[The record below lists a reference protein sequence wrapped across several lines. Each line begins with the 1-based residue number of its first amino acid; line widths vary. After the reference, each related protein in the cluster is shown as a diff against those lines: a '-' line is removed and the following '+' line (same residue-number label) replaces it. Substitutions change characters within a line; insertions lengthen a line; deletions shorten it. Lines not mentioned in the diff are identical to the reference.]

1 MWKKATTTG
10 PTWRRVPSG
19 CSSNSLGHRMKAMG
33 PAWYSEMRRCLLHGE
48 PSWKRCSRRFRRS
61 ASFTVSSRTFWVFG
75 ICRLICILTGF
86 RSRLTI
92 PETVVWQLTP
102 MKNPVTGED
111 EYATLLKP
119 TGFTSKRQELCA
131 TETFRLTT
139 EGLSYDHSGKY
150 GEFSPFEYTSA

>member
-1 MWKKATTTG
+1 MLSSEDTKSTG
-10 PTWRRVPSG
+10 AIGG
-19 CSSNSLGHRMKAMG
+19 CQERHKRHAGVQRTVYL
-33 PAWYSEMRRCLLHGE
+33 PFELHLD
-48 PSWKRCSRRFRRS
+48 
-61 ASFTVSSRTFWVFG
+61 G
-75 ICRLICILTGF
+75 I
-86 RSRLTI
+86 RSRLT
-92 PETVVWQLTP
+92 PNTVVRQLTP

-139 EGLSYDHSGKY
+139 AGLSYDHSGKY